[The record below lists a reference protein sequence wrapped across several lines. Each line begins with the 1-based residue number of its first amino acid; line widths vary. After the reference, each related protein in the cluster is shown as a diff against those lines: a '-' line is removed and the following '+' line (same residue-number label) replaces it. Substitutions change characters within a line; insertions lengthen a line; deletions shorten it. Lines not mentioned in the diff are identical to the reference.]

1 MCKYI
6 LIQLKIWLKCII
18 SQKNVQHSQ
27 RPLKATRTI
36 KYLFP
41 AEKKERKKAD
51 EMVIKPSS
59 LRELQDWMVL
69 HVSSTKCSRISY
81 FSSCLL
87 DQNTKTGALITR
99 SFYEDSTIFIPK
111 SDNNNVSSFSIDAD
125 ISNKILN
132 LIVY

>member
-1 MCKYI
+1 
-6 LIQLKIWLKCII
+6 
-18 SQKNVQHSQ
+18 
-27 RPLKATRTI
+27 
-36 KYLFP
+36 
-41 AEKKERKKAD
+41 
-51 EMVIKPSS
+51 MVIKPSS